1 MDPQNLVK
9 NVIQDLIRQ
18 TKTRTKKWLEMSK
31 LKINSDADLTQIQM

>member
-18 TKTRTKKWLEMSK
+18 TKTRTKRSG
-31 LKINSDADLTQIQM
+31 